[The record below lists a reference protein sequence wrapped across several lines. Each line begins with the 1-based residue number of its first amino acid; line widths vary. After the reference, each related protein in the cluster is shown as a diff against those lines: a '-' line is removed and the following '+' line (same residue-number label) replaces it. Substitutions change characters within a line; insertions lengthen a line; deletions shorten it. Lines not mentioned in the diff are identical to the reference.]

1 MPFTAEELEAMRLA
15 DEEIER
21 EFEESYSA
29 QYADAEISKWL
40 DEQAINDT
48 LDHKQLHKKR
58 QQRAYREEHKDEIAA
73 QQRAYREEHKDEI
86 AAQQR
91 AYYEEHKDEIAA
103 QQRAYREE
111 HKDEIAAKKRAYYEE
126 HKDEIAAQQRA
137 YRKRKRQQEYM
148 IAAEIKNTAPDTA
161 MSESGT

>member
-1 MPFTAEELEAMRLA
+1 MPFTAEELEAMRIA

-21 EFEESYSA
+21 EFAESFAA
-29 QYADAEISKWL
+29 QYEDAEISKWL
-40 DEQAINDT
+40 DELAVNDT
-48 LDHKQLHKKR
+48 LDHKQLHNKR
-58 QQRAYREEHKDEIAA
+58 YRRTYREEHKDEIRAY
-73 QQRAYREEHKDEI
+73 QRAYR
-86 AAQQR
+86 
-91 AYYEEHKDEIAA
+91 
-103 QQRAYREE
+103 
-111 HKDEIAAKKRAYYEE
+111 EE

>member
-15 DEEIER
+15 DEEIEH

-29 QYADAEISKWL
+29 QYADAGISKWL
-40 DEQAINDT
+40 DELAINDT

-73 QQRAYREEHKDEI
+73 
-86 AAQQR
+86 
-91 AYYEEHKDEIAA
+91 
-103 QQRAYREE
+103 
-111 HKDEIAAKKRAYYEE
+111 KK
-126 HKDEIAAQQRA
+126 RA

>member
-1 MPFTAEELEAMRLA
+1 MPFTADELEAMRIA

-40 DEQAINDT
+40 DELAINDT
-48 LDHKQLHKKR
+48 LDHKQLHNKR
-58 QQRAYREEHKDEIAA
+58 Y
-73 QQRAYREEHKDEI
+73 
-86 AAQQR
+86 
-91 AYYEEHKDEIAA
+91 
-103 QQRAYREE
+103 QRAYREE
-111 HKDEIAAKKRAYYEE
+111 HKDEIAAKKRAYREE
-126 HKDEIAAQQRA
+126 HKDEIRTYQRA
-137 YRKRKRQQEYM
+137 YQREYRKRKRQQKYM

>member
-15 DEEIER
+15 DEEIEH

-29 QYADAEISKWL
+29 QYADAGISKWL
-40 DEQAINDT
+40 DELAINDT

-73 QQRAYREEHKDEI
+73 
-86 AAQQR
+86 
-91 AYYEEHKDEIAA
+91 
-103 QQRAYREE
+103 
-111 HKDEIAAKKRAYYEE
+111 KKRAYYEE
-126 HKDEIAAQQRA
+126 HKDENAAQQRA

>member
-1 MPFTAEELEAMRLA
+1 MIMPFTAEELEAMRLA

-40 DEQAINDT
+40 DELAVNDT

-58 QQRAYREEHKDEIAA
+58 R
-73 QQRAYREEHKDEI
+73 
-86 AAQQR
+86 QR

-103 QQRAYREE
+103 KMRAYREE
-111 HKDEIAAKKRAYYEE
+111 HKDEIAAKKRAYREE
-126 HKDEIAAQQRA
+126 HKDKIAAQRRA
-137 YRKRKRQQEYM
+137 YRKQKRQQEYM

>member
-1 MPFTAEELEAMRLA
+1 MPFTADELEAMRIA

-40 DEQAINDT
+40 DELAINDT
-48 LDHKQLHKKR
+48 LDHKQLHNKR
-58 QQRAYREEHKDEIAA
+58 YQRAYREEHKDEIRTY
-73 QQRAYREEHKDEI
+73 QRAYQRE
-86 AAQQR
+86 
-91 AYYEEHKDEIAA
+91 
-103 QQRAYREE
+103 
-111 HKDEIAAKKRAYYEE
+111 
-126 HKDEIAAQQRA
+126 
-137 YRKRKRQQEYM
+137 YRKRKRQQKYM

>member
-21 EFEESYSA
+21 EFEESFAA

-40 DEQAINDT
+40 DELAINDT

-58 QQRAYREEHKDEIAA
+58 
-73 QQRAYREEHKDEI
+73 
-86 AAQQR
+86 
-91 AYYEEHKDEIAA
+91 

-137 YRKRKRQQEYM
+137 YYEEHKDEIAAKKRAYRKRKRQQEYM

>member
-29 QYADAEISKWL
+29 QCADAEISKWL
-40 DEQAINDT
+40 DELAINDT
-48 LDHKQLHKKR
+48 LDHKQLHNKR
-58 QQRAYREEHKDEIAA
+58 Y
-73 QQRAYREEHKDEI
+73 
-86 AAQQR
+86 
-91 AYYEEHKDEIAA
+91 
-103 QQRAYREE
+103 QRAYREE
-111 HKDEIAAKKRAYYEE
+111 HKDEIAAKKRAYREE
-126 HKDEIAAQQRA
+126 HKDEIRTYQRA
-137 YRKRKRQQEYM
+137 YQREYRKRKRQQKYM

>member
-21 EFEESYSA
+21 EYEVSST
-29 QYADAEISKWL
+29 DAEISKWL
-40 DEQAINDT
+40 DELAINDR
-48 LDHKQLHKKR
+48 LDHKQLHNKR
-58 QQRAYREEHKDEIAA
+58 YKRAYREEHKDEIAA
-73 QQRAYREEHKDEI
+73 KKRAYREEHKDEI

-103 QQRAYREE
+103 
-111 HKDEIAAKKRAYYEE
+111 KK
-126 HKDEIAAQQRA
+126 RA

-161 MSESGT
+161 MSESGM

>member
-58 QQRAYREEHKDEIAA
+58 QQRAYR
-73 QQRAYREEHKDEI
+73 
-86 AAQQR
+86 
-91 AYYEEHKDEIAA
+91 
-103 QQRAYREE
+103 
-111 HKDEIAAKKRAYYEE
+111 
-126 HKDEIAAQQRA
+126 
-137 YRKRKRQQEYM
+137 KRKRQQEYM